1 MKHRK
6 GGERMKIVEFLA
18 YRITVGLLE
27 FKNVPTPL
35 KDKVRIELEKLGL
48 GFLAE

>member
-1 MKHRK
+1 MT
-6 GGERMKIVEFLA
+6 GGEMMRIVEFLA

-27 FKNVPTPL
+27 FKNVPKPL
-35 KDKVRIELEKLGL
+35 KAKVREELEKIGL